1 MEPKIFSVE
10 EVNRLIPRIRELL
23 KSLRTLREKI
33 EVQKL
38 EMDLLE
44 IVCAPRQGISVDT
57 GMTKE
62 MVLLNDMAGEFNKHL
77 EELEDMGCQV
87 KDLDQGLVDFFA
99 VRDGQLI
106 YLCWKEG
113 EDAVQFWHTLDGGF
127 QGRKPL

>member
-10 EVNRLIPRIRELL
+10 EANRLIPRIRELL
-23 KSLRTLREKI
+23 KGLRALREKI
-33 EVQKL
+33 EAHKL

-44 IVCAPRQGISVDT
+44 IVGAPRQGIFVDT

-62 MVLLNDMAGEFNKHL
+62 MALLNDMAGAFNKHL

-87 KDLDQGLVDFFA
+87 KDIDQGLVDFFS
-99 VRDGQLI
+99 VRNGQLI

-113 EDAVQFWHTLDGGF
+113 EESVQFWHTLDGGF